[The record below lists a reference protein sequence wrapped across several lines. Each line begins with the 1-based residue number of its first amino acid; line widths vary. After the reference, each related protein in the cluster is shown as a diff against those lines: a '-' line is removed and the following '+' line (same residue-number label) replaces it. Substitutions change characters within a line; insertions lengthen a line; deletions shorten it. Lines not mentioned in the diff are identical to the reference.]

1 MEIIVFLEVEP
12 SNPPSFICHSPI
24 PLQIVPYNVLQCA
37 LQPSIVIGRFP
48 FTSNQCQPLTQTTS
62 IVDAKLV
69 VIDFDTPICSSP
81 LPIASIII
89 HQEKNRG
96 FQLWFQLRF
105 NYILKLKTSL
115 PIVKCFF
122 QVKMMFSTTC

>member
-1 MEIIVFLEVEP
+1 
-12 SNPPSFICHSPI
+12 
-24 PLQIVPYNVLQCA
+24 
-37 LQPSIVIGRFP
+37 
-48 FTSNQCQPLTQTTS
+48 
-62 IVDAKLV
+62 